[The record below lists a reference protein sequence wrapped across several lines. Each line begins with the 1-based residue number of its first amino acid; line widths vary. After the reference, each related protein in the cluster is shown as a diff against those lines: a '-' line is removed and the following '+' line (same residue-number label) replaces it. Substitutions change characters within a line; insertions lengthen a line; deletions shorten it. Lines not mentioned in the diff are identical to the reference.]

1 MSEPRKLKC
10 SRYVRLADV
19 LYDEQGSMSLLCRS
33 CHRQFLNMNV
43 FQQHVKKCAG
53 IGHIV
58 TPTEQLVYDESM
70 CERKQLNG
78 TQELLIYDIDAVKS
92 ADDHSTDF
100 DWTAEL
106 DDPRW
111 YTDQDIPTASTLPV
125 LPIAKSKTGP
135 VHAKENLARTRSVR
149 QEANKAQHMSRE
161 RTSGQKRTNI
171 LISQQQRK
179 SCDNSGPSENVTK
192 AKETVY
198 IVPNVVADLR
208 RLQTEEVCSHS
219 EATTIKSVGANQ
231 SATLAPSNTSKDTQ
245 QILNK
250 LRACG
255 VEVKRRNTSKD
266 KPAVHTD
273 GPAATMSGKASDEE
287 EAAANVDSSFGRAC
301 ACNNK

>member
-135 VHAKENLARTRSVR
+135 VHAKENLARTRYTLMVR
-149 QEANKAQHMSRE
+149 QPLCLARPAMK
-161 RTSGQKRTNI
+161 KK
-171 LISQQQRK
+171 QQQMLILVLDVRARVTI
-179 SCDNSGPSENVTK
+179 SELV
-192 AKETVY
+192 
-198 IVPNVVADLR
+198 
-208 RLQTEEVCSHS
+208 
-219 EATTIKSVGANQ
+219 
-231 SATLAPSNTSKDTQ
+231 
-245 QILNK
+245 
-250 LRACG
+250 
-255 VEVKRRNTSKD
+255 
-266 KPAVHTD
+266 
-273 GPAATMSGKASDEE
+273 
-287 EAAANVDSSFGRAC
+287 
-301 ACNNK
+301 